1 MRRKRMTIQITG
13 LLTAVFLLFLT
24 VQPILAADGEQ
35 SISIRRLPDGSYYET
50 IVETAPSQPGALTS
64 SRIFAPSG
72 VYTVKKSKTTRYRSA
87 SGSVLWFVKVTGTF
101 RYGKGSSTCLS
112 SYASFVSPGVDFDS
126 PDKALRPFPE
136 DPDRDRCPT
145 GPSSQGRIS
154 SRPSS
159 SDHRDHAP
167 RPPVMRQ
174 APWSSCCAS
183 RTRYDPPD
191 HPPTRTPRFAFQGI
205 PV

>member
-1 MRRKRMTIQITG
+1 MCRKRMTIQITG

-24 VQPILAADGEQ
+24 VQPVLAADGEQ

-101 RYGKGSSTCLS
+101 RYGKGSSICLS
-112 SYASFVSPGVDFDS
+112 SRVTAKSRNKRWKVSNRTARKVRNRAIASATAKRYENGEVVQKIHKTVTLTCTASGHFYRRAHRNGAKERRYSSENRSRRSF
-126 PDKALRPFPE
+126 KAGKELR
-136 DPDRDRCPT
+136 
-145 GPSSQGRIS
+145 
-154 SRPSS
+154 RP
-159 SDHRDHAP
+159 
-167 RPPVMRQ
+167 
-174 APWSSCCAS
+174 
-183 RTRYDPPD
+183 Y
-191 HPPTRTPRFAFQGI
+191 
-205 PV
+205 